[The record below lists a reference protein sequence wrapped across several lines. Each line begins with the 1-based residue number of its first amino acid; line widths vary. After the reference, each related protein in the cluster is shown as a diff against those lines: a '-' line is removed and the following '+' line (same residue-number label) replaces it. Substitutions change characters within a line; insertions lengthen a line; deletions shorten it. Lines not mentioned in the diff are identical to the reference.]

1 MLRTSLFW
9 LTKWQK
15 VEKRIQK
22 FQIRRWCFTLYK
34 NSEETGESSGIGL
47 DCPSEHREDS
57 ENEASG
63 FKMMDMLKGLFYS
76 IGQESDKPE
85 QLLEEV
91 NFNGICNY
99 IKKDKCKNIIVMVGA
114 GISTSAGI
122 PDFRS
127 PKSGLYANLKKYNLP
142 TPECMFDIVF
152 FRENPQPFFQLAKEL
167 YPGKFKPTPS
177 HYFLKLLHDKGL
189 LLRLY
194 TQNIDTLERVAGI
207 PEEKLI
213 EAHGTFYT
221 SHCINRSCRKAYS
234 LEWMKEKIFSDVIP
248 TCSKCESIVKPDIV
262 FFGEHLPERFFEC
275 IEEDFPMCDLLII
288 IGTSLTVQPFA
299 SLVDNVLPTTPRLLI
314 NKEKCGQTNFFAQL
328 VGLHS
333 GLNFDSE
340 KNYRDVVWEGDCD
353 DGCQNLADSLGW
365 GDELREMIRVEHTR
379 IDEEYEKN
387 KSEVQDDK

>member
-1 MLRTSLFW
+1 MR
-9 LTKWQK
+9 
-15 VEKRIQK
+15 
-22 FQIRRWCFTLYK
+22 LYQR
-34 NSEETGESSGIGL
+34 EST
-47 DCPSEHREDS
+47 DEP
-57 ENEASG
+57 SG
-63 FKMMDMLKGLFYS
+63 FKMMDMLKGLFHS

-91 NFNGICNY
+91 NFNGIVNY

-142 TPECMFDIVF
+142 SPECMFDIVF

-177 HYFLKLLHDKGL
+177 HYFLKLLYDKGL

-207 PEEKLI
+207 PEDKLI
-213 EAHGTFYT
+213 EAHGTFHT
-221 SHCINRSCRKAYS
+221 SHCINRSCHKVYS

-262 FFGEHLPERFFEC
+262 FFGEHLPEKFFES
-275 IEEDFPMCDLLII
+275 IEEDFIICDLLII
-288 IGTSLTVQPFA
+288 IGTSLSVQPFA
-299 SLVDNVLPTTPRLLI
+299 SLVDNVPLTTPRFLI

-328 VGLHS
+328 VGMHS
-333 GLNFDSE
+333 GLNFDSD
-340 KNYRDVVWEGDCD
+340 KNYRDVVWIGDCD
-353 DGCQNLADSLGW
+353 DGCQNLADALGW
-365 GDELREMIRVEHTR
+365 GDELRDLVSTEHAR
-379 IDEEYEKN
+379 IDKEYEKSS
-387 KSEVQDDK
+387 SEIQQKGKIGRAHV